1 MKMPMLAML
10 IFSYCK
16 VTHYIYI
23 VEKYMKKRTN
33 NRVQSITQNVDK
45 VKDRKTKKRV
55 ASLQPSLITIAL
67 NKTKFTNP

>member
-1 MKMPMLAML
+1 MQ
-10 IFSYCK
+10 
-16 VTHYIYI
+16 
-23 VEKYMKKRTN
+23 ERTN
-33 NRVQSITQNVDK
+33 KRVQTITQNVDK

>member
-1 MKMPMLAML
+1 MQ
-10 IFSYCK
+10 
-16 VTHYIYI
+16 
-23 VEKYMKKRTN
+23 ERTN
-33 NRVQSITQNVDK
+33 KRVQTITQNIDK